1 MGSFKGKIK
10 GEKKMR
16 ITVKM
21 IEDQV
26 SMLNDYLSEDCIN
39 NISVKFEKPTKQ
51 NFSTI
56 TILKNNEILINDK
69 LNYSDVHKAVS
80 TKTELFFCLG
90 RVIKFLN
97 ARDAA
102 RTQEIGEKRYHY
114 ISDDEIVKIFD
125 AAFWR

>member
-1 MGSFKGKIK
+1 
-10 GEKKMR
+10 
-16 ITVKM
+16 
-21 IEDQV
+21 
-26 SMLNDYLSEDCIN
+26 MLNDYLSEDCIN

-51 NFSTI
+51 NFATI

-97 ARDAA
+97 AREHVENGLHFIGD
-102 RTQEIGEKRYHY
+102 QEIT
-114 ISDDEIVKIFD
+114 EIFA